1 MKIEQEQE
9 ILNLKALI
17 EDREKE
23 TFRRYQKILKYS
35 KLCNKN
41 IVHAESGELV
51 HGQK

>member
-23 TFRRYQKILKYS
+23 AFKKYQKILKYS
-35 KLCNKN
+35 NLYNKS
-41 IVHAESGELV
+41 AEPSENRELV
-51 HGQK
+51 HG

>member
-23 TFRRYQKILKYS
+23 AFKKYQKILKYS
-35 KLCNKN
+35 NLYSKSTKSP
-41 IVHAESGELV
+41 ESRELI
-51 HGQK
+51 HG

>member
-23 TFRRYQKILKYS
+23 AFKKYQKILKYS
-35 KLCNKN
+35 NLYNKSVEPSEN
-41 IVHAESGELV
+41 RELV
-51 HGQK
+51 HG